1 MFAEIL
7 NDRVQ
12 CLTEDCL
19 LEEQAGFRSGRGCI
33 DQIFMIRQL
42 TEKYLEKDKKMY
54 AAFIEMEKVYDKVW
68 RADLRV
74 TLRGCGVRGKLLGS
88 IKTLY
93 KESKACVRVEG
104 EVTKEFMVEQG
115 QRQGCPFTCGC
126 LTCSWTG

>member
-33 DQIFMIRQL
+33 DQIFVIKQL

-54 AAFIEMEKVYDKVW
+54 AAFIDMEKAY
-68 RADLRV
+68 
-74 TLRGCGVRGKLLGS
+74 
-88 IKTLY
+88 Y
-93 KESKACVRVEG
+93 
-104 EVTKEFMVEQG
+104 
-115 QRQGCPFTCGC
+115 
-126 LTCSWTG
+126 